1 MQERRR
7 NIMEVSK
14 KGFKQLKEVIDSY
27 EDIRYEISDI
37 IEAAGYD
44 EEEDGDSII
53 ITKDGNEFAV
63 IDLAQLTI
71 NITRDCDSPKD
82 TDELTFLLELSEQL
96 ENLESLLDEDVES
109 ETYETVECE
118 LVSEKALHNIAKL
131 EKGRP
136 MGIREFMDT
145 ISEGLTTDEQVGV
158 LATFDVLDNVYPVDI
173 LMRHNADIIV
183 APEEKDIPYFVFNPM
198 LGVWVE
204 DDDDMADILKTEY
217 KKACGMPFTISIDD
231 DEIFCPYISDD
242 HSEDIV
248 LDLFRFKEE

>member
-1 MQERRR
+1 
-7 NIMEVSK
+7 
-14 KGFKQLKEVIDSY
+14 
-27 EDIRYEISDI
+27 
-37 IEAAGYD
+37 
-44 EEEDGDSII
+44 
-53 ITKDGNEFAV
+53 
-63 IDLAQLTI
+63 
-71 NITRDCDSPKD
+71 
-82 TDELTFLLELSEQL
+82 
-96 ENLESLLDEDVES
+96 
-109 ETYETVECE
+109 
-118 LVSEKALHNIAKL
+118 
-131 EKGRP
+131 